1 MSKNKKINHQS
12 KINHMKNFTIYLVV
26 LIFFFVTKVIGQ
38 ETFEKRAH
46 KIANKIEF
54 ITEEEKQAL
63 KNEVDAVN
71 DQLVAGTI
79 SKSDAEKKKQEL
91 AEIRA
96 KNIETR
102 VAVEQQELQKL
113 IQERVDGKIASDGSN
128 AKGGTVIIIGTSN
141 DSIGKN
147 KTEIIIPSMKVYKGD
162 DEKQNRQTKRTT
174 SQFVFATGL
183 NNMMSEGNYEDDKY
197 NFIGSHFYEWGFTFN
212 SRLAKEHNLLHAK
225 YGMSLM
231 YNNIRPRDNKSF
243 VVNEQQTDLLINPI
257 HLKESRFRNVYLVV
271 PLHLEFDFSGVQ
283 EHDGEK
289 YFKSHQS
296 FRFGVGGYGGI
307 NVKSKQILKYEDND
321 LKSTEKTKGDFN
333 VNNFIYGVSAY
344 AGYGATSF
352 YVKYDLNP
360 LFENNSID
368 ENNISLGVRFDFN

>member
-1 MSKNKKINHQS
+1 
-12 KINHMKNFTIYLVV
+12 MKNFTIYLVI
-26 LIFFFVTKVIGQ
+26 LIFFCITKMIGQ

-46 KIANKIEF
+46 KIAVKIEK

-63 KNEVDAVN
+63 KKEVDIVN
-71 DQLVAGTI
+71 DQLVEGTI
-79 SKSDAEKKKQEL
+79 SKQAAEEKKQEL
-91 AEIRA
+91 AEVRA

-102 VAVEQQELQKL
+102 VAIEQENLQNL
-113 IQERVDGKIASDGSN
+113 IQERVDGKIASNGSN
-128 AKGGTVIIIGTSN
+128 SKGGTCIILGSSN
-141 DSIGKN
+141 DSIRKN
-147 KTEIIIPSMKVYKGD
+147 STEIIIPAMKVYNGN
-162 DEKQNRQTKRTT
+162 DEKQKRQTKRTT

-183 NNMMSEGNYEDDKY
+183 NNTMIEGEYQDDKY
-197 NFIGSHFYEWGFTFN
+197 SFIGSHFYEWGFTFN

-231 YNNIRPRDNKSF
+231 YNNIRARDNQSF
-243 VVNEQQTDLLINPI
+243 VVNGEQTDLVTNSIN
-257 HLKESRFRNVYLVV
+257 LKESRFRNVYLVV
-271 PLHLEFDFSGVQ
+271 PLHLEFDFSGAR
-283 EHDGEK
+283 ERDGEK

-296 FRFGVGGYGGI
+296 FRFGLGGYGGI

-321 LKSTEKTKGDFN
+321 LKSTQKTKGDFN

-344 AGYGATSF
+344 VGYRATSF

-360 LFENNSID
+360 LFENNTID